1 MEKNL
6 TKYTKDLNYLF
17 ISFLFSSFIFFW
29 DISFNFLQLRFLIF
43 LLIIPI
49 LFKLDKIL
57 IKKTIKYFLV
67 PFLIFLHTI
76 IQSPDISLNI
86 FLEVLG
92 FFFLCIIFK
101 EYKNHFF
108 EKLDQVIYIFILFL
122 FLYIIFSFFSWDE
135 YLVQVSSTC
144 IGCFSILR
152 EFFNENSHFG
162 IAIVPVIFYLLF
174 LSKTETP
181 IKLILLSLIFI
192 LSYLNLSIT
201 LVAGLIVLIAS
212 IPFMF
217 WKNKKSLILFL
228 IFIFF
233 IIISSK
239 NFLNNKNKIS
249 DILLK
254 PKQINLSS
262 EVYLASMFVAKKALL
277 NKPFGYGFNNYNI
290 AFDEFINEFDP
301 FNKHVLVL
309 NRKDASNN
317 LSKIITE
324 FGVFSIFYFYFLIS
338 FFLKKNVSNKIK
350 LFLLIPLIIQTFFRG
365 AGYFNG
371 GFLLFLVF
379 SFLLWKEK
387 SYIDYE
393 IK

>member
-1 MEKNL
+1 MEKIL
-6 TKYTKDLNYLF
+6 TKYTKDLNHLF

-29 DISFNFLQLRFLIF
+29 GINFNFVQLRFLIF

-49 LFKLDKIL
+49 LFKFDKIL
-57 IKKTIKYFLV
+57 IKKSIKYLFV
-67 PFLIFLHTI
+67 AFLIFIHAI
-76 IQSPDISLNI
+76 IQSSIVSLNI

-92 FFFLCIIFK
+92 FFFLCIIF
-101 EYKNHFF
+101 EIYKIHFF
-108 EKLDQVIYIFILFL
+108 KKLDQIIHIFILFL
-122 FLYIIFSFFSWDE
+122 FLYIIFSFFYYDD
-135 YLVQVSSTC
+135 YFVQISSDC

-152 EFFNENSHFG
+152 EFFGENSHFG
-162 IAIVPVIFYLLF
+162 IAIIPVIFYLLF
-174 LSKTETP
+174 LSKIKIS

-192 LSYLNLSIT
+192 LSYLNISIT
-201 LVAGLIVLIAS
+201 LVFGLLVLIAS

-217 WKNKKSLILFL
+217 WKNKKSLILFT
-228 IFIFF
+228 IFAFL
-233 IIISSK
+233 IIITNK
-239 NFLNNKNKIS
+239 NFLDNKNKIT
-249 DILLK
+249 DILIK

-262 EVYLASMFVAKKALL
+262 EVYLASMFIAKKAIL
-277 NKPFGYGFNNYNI
+277 NKPFGYGFNNYNV

-301 FNKHVLVL
+301 FNKIVLVL
-309 NRKDASNN
+309 NRNDASNN

-338 FFLKKNVSNKIK
+338 FFFKKKVDSRIK
-350 LFLLIPLIIQTFFRG
+350 LFLIIPLIIQTFFRG

-379 SFLLWKEK
+379 LFILCKEK
-387 SYIDYE
+387 PYTDHE